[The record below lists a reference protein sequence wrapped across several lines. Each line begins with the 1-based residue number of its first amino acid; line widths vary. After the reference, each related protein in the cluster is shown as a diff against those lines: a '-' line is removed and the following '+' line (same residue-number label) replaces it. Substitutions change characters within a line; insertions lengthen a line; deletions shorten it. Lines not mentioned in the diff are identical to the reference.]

1 MVLISEGGGAYANR
15 HKIQRKGEPNLSADE
30 LMVIIAF
37 ASLLVNMLGLIITII
52 VTMLDKK

>member
-1 MVLISEGGGAYANR
+1 M
-15 HKIQRKGEPNLSADE
+15 SADE

>member
-1 MVLISEGGGAYANR
+1 MQIDT
-15 HKIQRKGEPNLSADE
+15 KIQRKGEPNLSADE

-37 ASLLVNMLGLIITII
+37 ASLLVNILGLIITII